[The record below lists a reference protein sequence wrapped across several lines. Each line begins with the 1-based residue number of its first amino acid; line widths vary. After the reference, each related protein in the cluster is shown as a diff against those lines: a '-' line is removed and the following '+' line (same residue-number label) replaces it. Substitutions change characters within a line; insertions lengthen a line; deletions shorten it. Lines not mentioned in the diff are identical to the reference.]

1 MRGRLARR
9 YRAAMQAIHF
19 IDDKWVD
26 GEPLLLGPLTHATWM
41 SSVVFDGARAFEGVS
56 PDLDRH
62 CQRLINSANSFGLK
76 PTYSAGE
83 VEEIAREGIAKFAP
97 GAAVYIRPMYWAEK
111 GAQLFVAPDPDSTRF
126 SLSIFEAE
134 MPEPGNMSICLSP
147 LRRAAPDMAPT
158 DAKASCLYPN
168 SARALMD
175 AAKRGFD
182 NAVMVDCNNNVAE
195 LATANI
201 WIGKDGAAHTPVAN
215 GTFLNG
221 VTRQRV
227 AALLNKAGV
236 EVHERTITWADVME
250 ADEVFTTGNLAKVM
264 PITRVE
270 SRDLQPGPLFRQ
282 ARELYWEFAHKKG

>member
-1 MRGRLARR
+1 MHAK
-9 YRAAMQAIHF
+9 HF
-19 IDDKWVD
+19 IDDKWVE

-41 SSVVFDGARAFEGVS
+41 ASVVFDGARAFEGVA

-62 CQRLINSANSFGLK
+62 CQRVIASAHSFGLK
-76 PTYSAGE
+76 PRYSAAQ
-83 VEEIAREGIAKFAP
+83 VEEIAREGISKFPP
-97 GAAVYIRPMYWAEK
+97 GAAVYIRPMYWAEN
-111 GAQLFVAPDPDSTRF
+111 GTQLFVAPDPDSTRF
-126 SLSIFEAE
+126 CLSIFERE

-147 LRRAAPDMAPT
+147 FRRPAPDMAPT

-168 SARALMD
+168 SARALTD
-175 AAKRGFD
+175 ASKRGFD
-182 NAVMVDCNNNVAE
+182 NAVMLDCNNNVAE

-201 WIGKDGAAHTPVAN
+201 WLGKDGAAHTPVAN

-227 AALLNKAGV
+227 AALFREAGV
-236 EVHERTITWADVME
+236 EVHERTVTWKDVME

-270 SRDLQPGPLFRQ
+270 GRDLQPGPLFRQ
-282 ARELYWEFAHKKG
+282 ARELYWEFAHGHG

>member
-1 MRGRLARR
+1 
-9 YRAAMQAIHF
+9 MQGIHF

-26 GEPLLLGPLTHATWM
+26 GEPLLFGPLTHATWM
-41 SSVVFDGARAFEGVS
+41 ASVVFDGARSFEGVA
-56 PDLDRH
+56 PDLDLH

-76 PTYSAGE
+76 PLYSADR
-83 VEEIAREGIAKFAP
+83 VEEIAREGIARFPP
-97 GAAVYIRPMYWAEK
+97 GTAVYIRPMYWAER

-126 SLSIFEAE
+126 CLSIFERE
-134 MPEPGNMSICLSP
+134 MPEPGNMSVCLSP
-147 LRRAAPDMAPT
+147 FRRPAPDMAPT

-168 SARALMD
+168 SARALME
-175 AAKRGFD
+175 ASKRGFD
-182 NAVMVDCNNNVAE
+182 NAVVLDCNNNVAE
-195 LATANI
+195 LATANV

-227 AALLNKAGV
+227 AALFREAGV
-236 EVHERTITWADVME
+236 EVHERTLTWADITE

-270 SRDLQPGPLFRQ
+270 DRDLQPGPLFRQ

>member
-1 MRGRLARR
+1 
-9 YRAAMQAIHF
+9 MQGIHF

-41 SSVVFDGARAFEGVS
+41 ASVVFDGARAFEGVS

-62 CQRLINSANSFGLK
+62 CARLIASANSFGLK
-76 PTYSAGE
+76 PMYSAGQ
-83 VEEIAREGIAKFAP
+83 VEEIAREGIAKFGP
-97 GAAVYIRPMYWAEK
+97 GAAVYIRPMYWAEN
-111 GAQLFVAPDPDSTRF
+111 GAQFFVAPDPDSTRF
-126 SLSIFEAE
+126 CLSIFEKE

-147 LRRAAPDMAPT
+147 LRRPAPDMAPT
-158 DAKASCLYPN
+158 DAKAACLYPN
-168 SARALMD
+168 SARALVD

-182 NAVMVDCNNNVAE
+182 NAVMLDCNNNVAE

-201 WIGKDGAAHTPVAN
+201 WLGKDGAAHTPVAN

-282 ARELYWEFAHKKG
+282 ARELYWEFAHGKG